1 MLFEDLDRH
10 GDFLGRCELAPLVA
24 VDLTHFRAVLD
35 VTDLDSVEEGLG
47 RDRRDV
53 EGR

>member
-10 GDFLGRCELAPLVA
+10 GDFFGHCELAPLVA
-24 VDLTHFRAVLD
+24 VDLTHFRAVLN

-47 RDRRDV
+47 GSRRNV
-53 EGR
+53 QGR